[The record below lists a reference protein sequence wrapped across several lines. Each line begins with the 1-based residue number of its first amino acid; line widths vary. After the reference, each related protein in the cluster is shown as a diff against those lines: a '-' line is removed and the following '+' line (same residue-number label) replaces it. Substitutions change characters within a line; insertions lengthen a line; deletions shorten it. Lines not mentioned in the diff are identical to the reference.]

1 MWVDPKHFDSDPN
14 PTFHIPYRPV
24 PGTVNPDLKKKKLW
38 QFWIT
43 LKIQIFLLYCV
54 HTGTG
59 TISCFCSCTSSP
71 FPSSFCS
78 FFLFLLFILFS
89 YAPLHL
95 LFLISFSSLCTS
107 FADLHLLPYYVDPDP
122 GSQKMSIW
130 IRIQGLPVNT
140 EEEKLHKKFV

>member
-59 TISCFCSCTSSP
+59 TISCFCSFTSSP